1 MVQPKWTKASH
12 ARNYLTRQYEP
23 LQPYLLRRLARH
35 CGCDAFL
42 DIGANVGL
50 YSILFAAEDGLE
62 VHAFEPA
69 PTTYSELGQNIA
81 LNGSDRIRAYQMAAS
96 DRKGEVSFGVV
107 HDLSGANS
115 IVDTSIHDERT
126 FTNQVKVEADRLDDQ
141 LDLRDRRICAKIDV
155 EGHEQQ
161 VLDGMRGLFESNLF
175 VVQVEC
181 FASEHDPLHQRL
193 TEAGLVELF
202 AIRADRYFASRELAP
217 SPEEIVHIFEQATT
231 DLIEESLEEM
241 RENFTGW
248 GGVWPVNL
256 RLPGYVNLQVL
267 GPVATFLRSIKHR
280 IPGGQAR
287 STAA

>member
-23 LQPYLLRRLARH
+23 LQPYLLRQLARH
-35 CGCDAFL
+35 CGCDTFL
-42 DIGANVGL
+42 DVGANVGL
-50 YSILFAAEDGLE
+50 YSILFSAEEGLE

-69 PTTYSELGQNIA
+69 PTTFGELLHNIA
-81 LNGSDRIRAYQMAAS
+81 LNGSARVRAYQLAAS
-96 DRKGEVSFGVV
+96 DRKGEVGFGVV

-115 IVDTSIHDERT
+115 VLDTSIHDERT
-126 FTNQVKVEADRLDDQ
+126 FTNRMKVKADRLDSQ
-141 LDLRDRRICAKIDV
+141 LDLRRRRICAKIDV
-155 EGHEQQ
+155 EGHELQ
-161 VLDGMRGLFESNLF
+161 VLEGMQGLFESNQF

-193 TEAGLVELF
+193 TQAGLVELF
-202 AIRADRYFASRELAP
+202 AIRADRYFAVRELAP
-217 SPEEIVHIFEQATT
+217 SPEQIVHIFEQATA

-241 RENFTGW
+241 RESFTGW
-248 GGVWPVNL
+248 GGVWPVNV

-280 IPGGQAR
+280 MPGGQAR
-287 STAA
+287 STTG